1 MGDSMAVDEHRQRW
15 ADWVRRRPEIAAE
28 TCGGRALLINYI
40 FPPIGG
46 SAVQRPAKLAKYLPR
61 YGWGIDVLTAGHS
74 RFPWR
79 DDSLLANVPDD
90 CRVYRVSGHEPA
102 CAARSL
108 ARLVP
113 RAGWAG
119 RIEDG
124 LHWRLSTLV
133 RRCGCDDPQSL
144 WVGPAARFGLRQH
157 RKNPYKVIVSSGPPH
172 FVHRVALRIARH
184 TGVPWVA
191 DVRDPL
197 VSDFDRS
204 PAAARKTRSM
214 LRLEAQIMRHAAM
227 VITTC
232 PSLADEYRGR
242 FAGRSPES
250 ICCVTNGFDRDD
262 LAAALDT
269 APDNT
274 DECVFVAAGA
284 FYGRR
289 EISRIVTPLQSVLDR
304 HPEWANRVRLVIAG
318 TLDADQRRRW
328 HENRPRWLSLA
339 GYLSHAAA
347 VRMTAGAACA
357 IVVVP
362 QCRHGEISIPGKTF
376 ELLALPTHLLALAP
390 TNGDTARIVREAG
403 ASTVTAFEDAP
414 QVAAAM
420 ERIITDYFSGRLEWR
435 RNWTAVDRYDRAC
448 VAKDFAACLDVAV
461 DEKASLVAHAIGT
474 SDIEM
479 GATDTADNTR
489 VQATSSGVSASS
501 ADPLNV
507 SISPQL
513 R

>member
-1 MGDSMAVDEHRQRW
+1 MTVDEHRQRW

-28 TCGGRALLINYI
+28 TCAGRALLISYI

-61 YGWGIDVLTAGHS
+61 YGWGVDVLTAGHN

-79 DDSLLANVPDD
+79 DESLLADVPDG

-102 CAARSL
+102 CTARSL

-133 RRCGCDDPQSL
+133 QRCGCGDPQSL
-144 WVGPAARFGLRQH
+144 WVGPAARFALRQH
-157 RKNPYKVIVSSGPPH
+157 RKNPYEVIVSSGPPH
-172 FVHRVALRIARH
+172 FVHRVALRIARR
-184 TGVPWVA
+184 TGVSWVA

-197 VSDFDRS
+197 VSDFDRL
-204 PAAARKTRSM
+204 PAAGRTARSM
-214 LRLEAQIMRHAAM
+214 LRLETQIMRHAAM

-232 PSLADEYRGR
+232 PSLADEYRRR
-242 FAGRSPES
+242 FPDRRPES

-262 LAAALDT
+262 LAAALDIT
-269 APDNT
+269 PDNRE
-274 DECVFVAAGA
+274 ECVFVAAGA

-289 EISRIVTPLQSVLDR
+289 EVSRIVTPLQSVLGR
-304 HPEWANRVRLVIAG
+304 HPEWANRVHLVIAG
-318 TLDADQRRRW
+318 TLDADQQRRW
-328 HENRPRWLSLA
+328 QEDRPRWLSLA

-347 VRMTAGAACA
+347 VRLTAGAACA

-362 QCRHGEISIPGKTF
+362 QCRHGETSIPGKTF
-376 ELLALPTHLLALAP
+376 ELLALPTHLLALVP
-390 TNGDTARIVREAG
+390 TKGDTARIVREAG
-403 ASTVTAFEDAP
+403 ASTVSALEDEP

-420 ERIITDYFSGRLEWR
+420 ERIIADHLSGRLEWG
-435 RNWTAVDRYDRAC
+435 RNWAAVDRYDRAC
-448 VAKDFAACLDVAV
+448 VARNFAACLDVAAHP
-461 DEKASLVAHAIGT
+461 KASPVADAART
-474 SDIEM
+474 SDIEEE
-479 GATDTADNTR
+479 AAETADNTQ
-489 VQATSSGVSASS
+489 VQASTRDVSGPS
-501 ADPLNV
+501 ADLLNV

-513 R
+513 Q

>member
-1 MGDSMAVDEHRQRW
+1 MTVDEHRQRW
-15 ADWVRRRPEIAAE
+15 ADWVRRRPEIAAQ
-28 TCGGRALLINYI
+28 TCAGRALLISYI

-61 YGWGIDVLTAGHS
+61 YGWDVDVLTAGHN

-79 DDSLLANVPDD
+79 DESLLADVPDG

-102 CAARSL
+102 CTARSL

-133 RRCGCDDPQSL
+133 QRCGCGDPQSL
-144 WVGPAARFGLRQH
+144 WVGPAARFALRQH

-172 FVHRVALRIARH
+172 FVHRVALRIARR

-197 VSDFDRS
+197 VSDFDRL
-204 PAAARKTRSM
+204 PAAGRTARSM

-232 PSLADEYRGR
+232 PSLADEYRRR
-242 FAGRSPES
+242 FTDRRPES

-262 LAAALDT
+262 LAAALDIT
-269 APDNT
+269 PDNRE
-274 DECVFVAAGA
+274 ECVFVAAGA

-289 EISRIVTPLQSVLDR
+289 EVSRIVTPLQSVLGR
-304 HPEWANRVRLVIAG
+304 HPEWANRVHLVIAG
-318 TLDADQRRRW
+318 TLDADQQRRW
-328 HENRPRWLSLA
+328 QEDRPRWLSLA

-362 QCRHGEISIPGKTF
+362 QCRHGETSIPGKTF
-376 ELLALPTHLLALAP
+376 ELLALPTHLLALVP

-403 ASTVTAFEDAP
+403 ASTVSAFEDEP

-420 ERIITDYFSGRLEWR
+420 ERIIADHFSGRLEWGR
-435 RNWTAVDRYDRAC
+435 DWAAVDGYDRAC
-448 VAKDFAACLDVAV
+448 VAREFAACLDVAAHP
-461 DEKASLVAHAIGT
+461 KASPVADAART
-474 SDIEM
+474 SDIEEK
-479 GATDTADNTR
+479 AAETADNTPA
-489 VQATSSGVSASS
+489 QASTSDVSGPS
-501 ADPLNV
+501 ADLLNV

-513 R
+513 Q